1 MQRPTVFALLT
12 LLLAAVP
19 RPGLA
24 EGPEP
29 AAAERAEIQPMPE
42 LRVEALDGRILD
54 SQELRGQVVLL
65 DIWAT
70 WCGPCLW
77 AAPQLDS
84 IYADF
89 NDRGVEMIGIAV
101 DSGSAAEVA
110 KAAKAYGMTYPVTLW
125 SEELA
130 ESIHNLRALPTYI
143 LITPDWTV
151 HRTWVGPVSP
161 KVLRR
166 QIEGLLGVDAE
177 GEAKR

>member
-1 MQRPTVFALLT
+1 MRRVTILALLT

-19 RPGLA
+19 RPGRA

-29 AAAERAEIQPMPE
+29 GAPEAAELPPMPE
-42 LRVEALDGRILD
+42 FRVAALDGRTLD
-54 SQELRGQVVLL
+54 SRDLRGQVVLL
-65 DIWAT
+65 DLWAT

-77 AAPQLDS
+77 AAPQLDR
-84 IYADF
+84 IYGDF
-89 NDRGVEMIGIAV
+89 KDRGVEMIGIAV
-101 DSGSAAEVA
+101 DSGSAQEVA

-130 ESIHNLRALPTYI
+130 EKIQNLRALPTYI
-143 LITPDWTV
+143 LIAPDWTV

-166 QIEGLLGVDAE
+166 EIESLLGDEPE
-177 GEAKR
+177 GEATR